1 VSRPATSRRLLLLTR
16 STAYK
21 FLEGTFLPSKQEG
34 LNRAAGIMMEQI
46 VRDAGLLH
54 GFLYAQLVRNKAA
67 RRAETGSTDY
77 QILACYHKAVQHAN
91 VCLADKQS
99 QCSDFTILLVMFLA
113 HHGKAHP
120 RDDLAQKATQGP
132 LKSLQLLDLYGGLI
146 DPEPTHEKGLRRM
159 IELRGGLH
167 TLTLPGLARMLS

>member
-46 VRDAGLLH
+46 VRDA
-54 GFLYAQLVRNKAA
+54 VRNKAA

-77 QILACYHKAVQHAN
+77 QLLACYHKAVQHAN